1 MKKIEVKD
9 KRNKIIILRNVV
21 NKHSDGRRIN
31 YSQEIV
37 NHKKNINRFLPIFL
51 QIIMVKLLS

>member
-1 MKKIEVKD
+1 MKLIEVKD

-37 NHKKNINRFLPIFL
+37 NHKKNINRFLHIFL